1 LAQQNSEIQEK
12 KMDALRKIDVADVTG
27 TQRYDRY
34 IAVRTT
40 QGGRT
45 LFTVQVRLCDV
56 PVVLPVPDPDR
67 PTPGNRRVNLQHAR
81 KFGEYV
87 RDKKDWVAPP
97 LLVRDDGHCRFT
109 KEQDLP
115 GEMAIGYLDVPRSSR
130 ALRIID
136 GQHRVLGVALQ
147 QKDIEVQ
154 LDRIEEELARV
165 KDDVKKEQLL
175 EQGEALKAQDARLQA
190 EHFTMQ
196 IYVESEVANFEQ
208 MFFDVADN
216 ALGINQAVKVRFD
229 SRKVLNRTLYEV
241 NKHALLVGRVDEEQD
256 RITQNNPNLLGAKH
270 VIDLV
275 RSANVGVTGRIGA
288 KREAEFEESTLIEAA
303 NDYFDCLLK
312 GFEDPLEAL
321 VTGEIDAPTL
331 RASSLL
337 GSVSMLRV
345 LAGVYFE
352 FVEAD
357 YSSDDVSEF
366 FSQLAPHMKA
376 PITADSLWMKT
387 DAKQD
392 FTIGA
397 MAPLAKST
405 NLKHLTEEIVRW
417 SDKPPA
423 GL

>member
-1 LAQQNSEIQEK
+1 MSSLQ
-12 KMDALRKIDVADVTG
+12 KIDTTGVTG

-34 IAVRTT
+34 IAVQTT

-45 LFTVQVRLCDV
+45 LYTVQVRLCDV
-56 PVVLPVPDPDR
+56 PVVLPVPDPER
-67 PTPGNRRVNLQHAR
+67 PTPGNRRVNAQHAK

-87 RDKKDWVAPP
+87 RDKSDWVAPP
-97 LLVRDDGHCRFT
+97 LLVRDDGHCKFV

-136 GQHRVLGVALQ
+136 GQHRVLGIAMQ
-147 QKDIEVQ
+147 QKEIEDQ
-154 LDRIEEELARV
+154 LDRTEEESARAR
-165 KDDVKKEQLL
+165 DDDKKEQLH
-175 EQGEALKAQDARLQA
+175 QAQIQLKAREARLQA

-196 IYVESEVANFEQ
+196 IYVESDVEAFEQ

-241 NKHALLVGRVDEEQD
+241 TKHALLNCRVDEEQD
-256 RITQNNPNLLGAKH
+256 RIALNNPNLLGAKH

-288 KREAEFEESTLIEAA
+288 KREAEFDESTLIETA
-303 NDYFDCLLK
+303 NDFFDCLLK
-312 GFEDPLEAL
+312 GFEDPLESL
-321 VTGEIDAPTL
+321 VTGAIDAPAL

-352 FVEAD
+352 LVEAE
-357 YSSDDVSEF
+357 YSSDEIADF
-366 FSQLAPHMKA
+366 FSQLAPHMAA
-376 PITADSLWMKT
+376 PVTKSSLWMKT
-387 DAKQD
+387 DAKDD
-392 FTIGA
+392 FAVGA

-405 NLKHLTEEIVRW
+405 YLKHLTEQIASWYE
-417 SDKPPA
+417 KPPA
-423 GL
+423 AL